1 MHVMHVTT
9 DLQHALDNGTVHR
22 KQAKV
27 LLVGESQAGKTC
39 CMRAL
44 SNKPFEQQLQRTD
57 GADIETVTIC
67 CNATDSPSAPSCW
80 RVAQHISFVQCASGV
95 VDANKLKPRAKERR
109 QQFAAREYDQYHKVK
124 QAKQASTTT
133 TTTAATTN
141 NNEMTTVQRSMESD
155 ATITT
160 EQQEL
165 ESIRLQMWDFAGQE
179 VYYNTH
185 QV

>member
-1 MHVMHVTT
+1 
-9 DLQHALDNGTVHR
+9 LQHALEYGAVHR

-44 SNKPFEQQLQRTD
+44 SNKPFKQQLERTD
-57 GADIETVTIC
+57 GADIETLTIC
-67 CNATDSPSAPSCW
+67 CNATDPSAPSCW
-80 RVAQHISFVQCASGV
+80 KVAQHISFVQCASGV
-95 VDANKLKPRAKERR
+95 VDTTKHKSSAIERR
-109 QQFAAREYDQYHKVK
+109 QFTASELDQYHKAK
-124 QAKQASTTT
+124 QAKQASTTST
-133 TTTAATTN
+133 TTN
-141 NNEMTTVQRSMESD
+141 SEMTTVQRSMESG
-155 ATITT
+155 ATTTTATTT

-179 VYYNTH
+179 IYYNTH

>member
-1 MHVMHVTT
+1 
-9 DLQHALDNGTVHR
+9 LQQALEYGTVHR

-67 CNATDSPSAPSCW
+67 CNATDPPSAPSCW
-80 RVAQHISFVQCASGV
+80 RVAQQISFVQCASGV
-95 VDANKLKPRAKERR
+95 VDANKLKPRANKRR
-109 QQFAAREYDQYHKVK
+109 QFEAREYDQYHKAK
-124 QAKQASTTT
+124 QAKQASTKA

>member
-1 MHVMHVTT
+1 
-9 DLQHALDNGTVHR
+9 LQHALEYGAVHR

-44 SNKPFEQQLQRTD
+44 SNKPFEHQAERTD
-57 GADIETVTIC
+57 GADIETLTIC
-67 CNATDSPSAPSCW
+67 CNATDPSAPSCW
-80 RVAQHISFVQCASGV
+80 KVAQHISFAQHASGV
-95 VDANKLKPRAKERR
+95 VDTSDINPSSNKRRR
-109 QQFAAREYDQYHKVK
+109 QFTARDYDQYHKAK
-124 QAKQASTTT
+124 QAKQASTT
-133 TTTAATTN
+133 ATT

-155 ATITT
+155 ATTTTATTT

-165 ESIRLQMWDFAGQE
+165 ESIRLQLWDFAGQE
-179 VYYNTH
+179 IYYNTH